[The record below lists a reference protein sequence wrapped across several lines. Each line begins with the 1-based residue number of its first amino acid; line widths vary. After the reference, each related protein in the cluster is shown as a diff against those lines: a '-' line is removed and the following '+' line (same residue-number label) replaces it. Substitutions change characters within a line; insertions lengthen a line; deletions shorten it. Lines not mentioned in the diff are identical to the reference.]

1 MAVESK
7 EREDGKR
14 MKRKGGG
21 SAKVARSSRELV
33 AYDSMLPGGVA
44 YLGQDRWS
52 VTPRISDISYQIA
65 SQDVQMD
72 VVARWGRFLNSV
84 GEGMGIQVTVMTRTL
99 DPESAVQG
107 LAMDVKGDGLDALR
121 EDFDRHVRRKLSGQS
136 SGTVCDK
143 YLTLTLA
150 EQDAQRAVA
159 TLNRAAL
166 RAIAQLRSVGGC
178 RGSKLNRAE
187 RLKVLHRVLRPGVR
201 FTFDED
207 AFSRSHGLCTKDCVA
222 PYAIDTSDRRR
233 VKLCSGTREM
243 WHQCLMVRDFPEWLS
258 DPCAPQA
265 VGPVERHR
273 VRQVPDVDPCGAG
286 RPAGRSH
293 AQPSGLAGH
302 RTIALRGRVPWLQTQ
317 PRGTAQGIAP
327 GAAPRRAFHVRRGCV
342 LPFARPV
349 HEGLRGPICHRH
361 KRPASG
367 QAVLGHARD
376 VASVPDGA

>member
-14 MKRKGGG
+14 MKRKGNRPD
-21 SAKVARSSRELV
+21 KVARSSRELV

-52 VTPRISDISYQIA
+52 VTLRISDISYQIA

-72 VVARWGRFLNSV
+72 VVERWGRFLNSV

-99 DPESAVQG
+99 DPESAGQG
-107 LAMDVKGDGLDALR
+107 LAMGVKGDGLDALR

-150 EQDAQRAVA
+150 EQDGQRAVA

-222 PYAIDTSDRRR
+222 PYAIDTGDRRR
-233 VKLCSGTREM
+233 VKLCSGTREV
-243 WHQCLMVRDFPEWLS
+243 WHQCLMV
-258 DPCAPQA
+258 QI
-265 VGPVERHR
+265 
-273 VRQVPDVDPCGAG
+273 G
-286 RPAGRSH
+286 RA
-293 AQPSGLAGH
+293 
-302 RTIALRGRVPWLQTQ
+302 
-317 PRGTAQGIAP
+317 
-327 GAAPRRAFHVRRGCV
+327 HV
-342 LPFARPV
+342 
-349 HEGLRGPICHRH
+349 
-361 KRPASG
+361 
-367 QAVLGHARD
+367 
-376 VASVPDGA
+376 

>member
-52 VTPRISDISYQIA
+52 VTLRISDISYQIA

-72 VVARWGRFLNSV
+72 VVERWGRFLNSV

-99 DPESAVQG
+99 DPESAGQG
-107 LAMDVKGDGLDALR
+107 LAMGVKGDGLDALR

-150 EQDAQRAVA
+150 EQDGQRAVA

-166 RAIAQLRSVGGC
+166 RAIAQLRSVAAAEAPNSTARNGSRCCTGC
-178 RGSKLNRAE
+178 
-187 RLKVLHRVLRPGVR
+187 
-201 FTFDED
+201 
-207 AFSRSHGLCTKDCVA
+207 
-222 PYAIDTSDRRR
+222 
-233 VKLCSGTREM
+233 
-243 WHQCLMVRDFPEWLS
+243 
-258 DPCAPQA
+258 CAPA
-265 VGPVERHR
+265 CVSHSTRMRSPVRMACARRTAWPRMPSTRATGVGSS
-273 VRQVPDVDPCGAG
+273 CA
-286 RPAGRSH
+286 
-293 AQPSGLAGH
+293 
-302 RTIALRGRVPWLQTQ
+302 
-317 PRGTAQGIAP
+317 
-327 GAAPRRAFHVRRGCV
+327 RARARRGIS
-342 LPFARPV
+342 A
-349 HEGLRGPICHRH
+349 
-361 KRPASG
+361 
-367 QAVLGHARD
+367 
-376 VASVPDGA
+376 